1 MRAMPASAP
10 LDLATLRVV
19 VTAAELGSI
28 SAASDRL
35 QLAVAAASAR
45 ITALEESLGLQIFER
60 SSRGV
65 RLTPAGQMLVRR
77 GRELLADSDR
87 LSVDLHDYAR
97 GLQGHVRL
105 VSNSSALVEVLPAHL
120 RRMAREHPLIRIDV
134 EEHGSLDIPLL
145 LLEGRADLGIVD
157 MAHAPH
163 GIALTDC
170 FADTLV
176 LVVPDDHALAARDET
191 AFVDALD
198 EDFIA
203 LGDGTALSSRL
214 VASASLSGKL
224 LKIRMQ
230 MRSFDVVC
238 RMVAGGLGV
247 AVLPLEAVAPQLA
260 TLPIRAV
267 RITDAWAAR
276 THRIAV
282 RSGVALQP
290 AARALIA
297 QLTGAPAASA

>member
-1 MRAMPASAP
+1 LNAP
-10 LDLATLRVV
+10 LDLTTLRVIV
-19 VTAAELGSI
+19 AAAELGSI

-45 ITALEESLGLQIFER
+45 VSALEDSLGLRVFER

-87 LSVDLHDYAR
+87 LSVDLHDHAK

-105 VSNSSALVEVLPAHL
+105 VANTSSMLELLPAKL
-120 RRMAREHPLIRIDV
+120 EQMARAHPLIRVEV

-145 LLEGRADLGIVD
+145 LLEGRADVGIVD

-163 GIALTDC
+163 GITLCDC
-170 FADTLV
+170 FSDTLV
-176 LVVPDDHALAARDET
+176 LVVPAGHALAAADT
-191 AFVDALD
+191 VAFEDALH
-198 EDFIA
+198 EDFIS
-203 LGDGTALSSRL
+203 LSDGTALSSRL
-214 VASASLSGKL
+214 VASASAFGKR

-230 MRSFDVVC
+230 MHGFDTVC
-238 RMVAGGLGV
+238 RMVAGRLGV

-260 TLPIRAV
+260 TLPLRAV
-267 RITDAWAAR
+267 RLRDAWAAR
-276 THRIAV
+276 THRIASRCAAK
-282 RSGVALQP
+282 RSRRRP
-290 AARALIA
+290 RAR
-297 QLTGAPAASA
+297 

>member
-1 MRAMPASAP
+1 MPEGLQ

-35 QLAVAAASAR
+35 NLAIAAASAR
-45 ITALEESLGLQIFER
+45 ISALEESLGLRIFER

-77 GRELLADSDR
+77 GRELLADADR
-87 LSVDLHDYAR
+87 LSLDLHDHAR

-105 VSNSSALVEVLPAHL
+105 AANTSALVEVMPAHL
-120 RRMAREHPLIRIDV
+120 QHMARAHPLIRIDV

-145 LLEGRADLGIVD
+145 LLEGRADLGIVH

-170 FADTLV
+170 FVDTLV
-176 LVVPDDHALAARDET
+176 LVVPQGHALAKREA
-191 AFVDALD
+191 AALADALD
-198 EDFIA
+198 EDFIS

-214 VASASLSGKL
+214 AAAASVAGRL

-247 AVLPLEAVAPQLA
+247 AVLPREAVAPQLA
-260 TLPIRAV
+260 SLPIRAV
-267 RITDAWAAR
+267 PLTDAWAVR

-282 RSGVALQP
+282 REGVELAPP
-290 AARALIA
+290 ARTLFDVLAGRAPR
-297 QLTGAPAASA
+297 PA